1 MINLLVSLHNF
12 NLSLFFFFLSCRNN
26 KKEAELCNAL
36 ERWRNL
42 EAALNSKEADYANLL
57 ATNRRL
63 ESDVSDLTTQV
74 DNVS

>member
-1 MINLLVSLHNF
+1 MIKLLVSLHNF
-12 NLSLFFFFLSCRNN
+12 NLFFFLSCRNN
-26 KKEAELCNAL
+26 KKEAELSNAL